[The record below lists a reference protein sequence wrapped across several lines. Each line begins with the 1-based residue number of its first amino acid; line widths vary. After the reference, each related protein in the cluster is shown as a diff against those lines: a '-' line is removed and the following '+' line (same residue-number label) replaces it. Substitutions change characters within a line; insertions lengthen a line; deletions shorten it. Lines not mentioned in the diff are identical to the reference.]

1 MDVCLHTRA
10 TIAADVFAFFC
21 SVLLLFLL
29 REVICWFFKCN
40 TVLDMNRRILKRLEK
55 IDTALGLN

>member
-1 MDVCLHTRA
+1 MDVCLHTRT

-21 SVLLLFLL
+21 SVLLLFLF

-40 TVLDMNRRILKRLEK
+40 NLLDTNRRILKRLEK
-55 IDTALGLN
+55 FEIALGLS